1 MNNIRIIYEE
11 SKNISNL
18 IFKNIEL
25 NNNYYILIK

>member
-11 SKNISNL
+11 SKNISNQ